1 MDVYASNACSINS
14 FLHSFGEKDK
24 YHYAYGSGA
33 SPIVNI
39 DPP

>member
-1 MDVYASNACSINS
+1 MDVHAFNACSIS
-14 FLHSFGEKDK
+14 YFLINFGEKDK